1 MHSSVKCDTVPI
13 LLANQPRK
21 IMTNQVTITV
31 PATSAN
37 LGPGFDCLGVALGLY
52 NHVTFTAVPHPSLTI
67 DVTGLDAEKVPTD
80 DKNLVYQSASRM
92 FDRLG
97 KRPSG
102 LHITQENNI
111 PVGSGL
117 GSSSTAV
124 LAGLLGANALVDGQ
138 LSQADILTI
147 ATAEEGH
154 PDNVAPA
161 LLGGLVLGV
170 MEGDQVHI
178 EPLPIAPQ
186 QVVIVTPD
194 FELLTH
200 DARAA
205 LPTQISRQDA
215 IFNASRLPLLVR
227 ALETAAYPQLTLAMQ
242 DRLHQPYRLPLI
254 PGMAEAFTAAYA
266 AGAAGVA
273 LSGAGPSLI
282 AFAPTGH
289 DQIVAAVTAVFR
301 QHNLGSRS
309 WILPIDTTGT
319 QIRLSQ

>member
-1 MHSSVKCDTVPI
+1 
-13 LLANQPRK
+13 
-21 IMTNQVTITV
+21 MTNQVTITV

-52 NHVTFTAVPHPSLTI
+52 NHVTFTAVSHPTLTI
-67 DVTGLDAEKVPTD
+67 EVTGLDAEKVPTD
-80 DKNLVYQSASRM
+80 EKNLVYQSACRL
-92 FDRLG
+92 FDQLG
-97 KRPSG
+97 QRPSG
-102 LHITQENNI
+102 LHIIQENNI

-138 LSQADILTI
+138 LSRSDILAI

-205 LPTQISRQDA
+205 LPQQISRQDA
-215 IFNASRLPLLVR
+215 IFNASRLPLLLR
-227 ALETAAYPQLTLAMQ
+227 ALATAAYPQLALAMQ

-254 PGMAEAFTAAYA
+254 PGMADAFAAAYA
-266 AGAAGVA
+266 AGASGVA

-282 AFAPTGH
+282 AFAPDGH

-301 QHNLGSRS
+301 QNNLGSRS

-319 QIRLSQ
+319 QIRFSSKK

>member
-1 MHSSVKCDTVPI
+1 MI
-13 LLANQPRK
+13 
-21 IMTNQVTITV
+21 NQVTITI

-37 LGPGFDCLGVALGLY
+37 LGPGFDCLGLALGLY
-52 NHVTFTAVPHPSLTI
+52 NRVTFTAVSHPALTI
-67 DVTGLDAEKVPTD
+67 EVTGLDAEKVPINE
-80 DKNLVYQSASRM
+80 KNLVYQSASRM

-97 KRPSG
+97 RRPSG
-102 LHITQENNI
+102 LHIAQENNI

-124 LAGLLGANALVDGQ
+124 LAGLLGANALVDGH
-138 LSQADILTI
+138 LSQADILAI

-170 MEGDQVHI
+170 MEGAQVHI
-178 EPLPIAPQ
+178 EQLPVAAQ
-186 QVVIVTPD
+186 QVVIITPG
-194 FELLTH
+194 FELLTQ

-205 LPTQISRQDA
+205 LPKQISRQDA
-215 IFNASRLPLLVR
+215 IFNASRLPLLIR

-242 DRLHQPYRLPLI
+242 DKLHQPYRLPLI
-254 PGMAEAFTAAYA
+254 PGMTEAFAAAYA

-282 AFAPTGH
+282 AFAPEGH
-289 DQIVAAVTAVFR
+289 DKIVTAVTAVFH

-309 WILPIDTTGT
+309 WILPINTTGT
-319 QIRLSQ
+319 QIRAVA

>member
-1 MHSSVKCDTVPI
+1 MP
-13 LLANQPRK
+13 
-21 IMTNQVTITV
+21 QVTITI

-52 NHVTFTAVPHPSLTI
+52 NQVTFTAVFQPSLTI
-67 DVTGLDAEKVPTD
+67 EVTGLDAAKVPTD
-80 DKNLVYQSASRM
+80 ETNLVYQSACHM

-102 LHITQENNI
+102 LHIQQKNNI

-124 LAGLLGANALVDGQ
+124 LAGLLGANALMDGHF
-138 LSQADILTI
+138 SQADILAI
-147 ATAEEGH
+147 AAAEEGH

-170 MEGDQVHI
+170 MQGEQVHI
-178 EPLPIAPQ
+178 EQLPIAQQ

-194 FELLTH
+194 FQLLTK

-205 LPTQISRQDA
+205 LPNQVSRQDA
-215 IFNASRLPLLVR
+215 IFNASRLPLLIH
-227 ALETAAYPQLTLAMQ
+227 ALETAAYPKLTLAMQ
-242 DRLHQPYRLPLI
+242 DKLHQPYRLPLI
-254 PGMAEAFTAAYA
+254 PGMAEAFDAAYT
-266 AGAAGVA
+266 AGAAGAA

-282 AFAPTGH
+282 AFAPDYH
-289 DQIVAAVTAVFR
+289 AEIVAAVTAVF
-301 QHNLGSRS
+301 HKKNLASRS
-309 WILPIDTTGT
+309 WILPIDMAGSQINKLASQGT
-319 QIRLSQ
+319 I

>member
-1 MHSSVKCDTVPI
+1 MP
-13 LLANQPRK
+13 
-21 IMTNQVTITV
+21 VTITI

-52 NHVTFTAVPHPSLTI
+52 NRVTFTAVSHPTHTI
-67 DVTGLDAEKVPTD
+67 EVTGLDAAKVPTD
-80 DKNLVYQSASRM
+80 ESNVVYQSACHL

-102 LHITQENNI
+102 LHIRQENNI

-124 LAGLLGANALVDGQ
+124 LAGLLGANELVDGQ
-138 LSQADILTI
+138 LSQADILKL
-147 ATAEEGH
+147 ATAIEGH

-170 MEGDQVHI
+170 LDGEQVHI
-178 EPLPIAPQ
+178 EQLPVAPQ
-186 QVVIVTPD
+186 QVAVIMPD
-194 FELLTH
+194 FALLTR

-205 LPTQISRQDA
+205 LPAKVSRQDA
-215 IFNASRLPLLVR
+215 IFNASRLPLLIR
-227 ALETAAYPQLTLAMQ
+227 ALETAAYAKLTLAMQ
-242 DRLHQPYRLPLI
+242 DKLHQPYRLPLI
-254 PGMAEAFTAAYA
+254 PGMAAAFAAATA

-282 AFAPTGH
+282 AFAPDH
-289 DQIVAAVTAVFR
+289 HADIVSAVTAVF
-301 QHNLGSRS
+301 QQNNLTCRS

-319 QIRLSQ
+319 QINKLASRGTI

>member
-1 MHSSVKCDTVPI
+1 MIH
-13 LLANQPRK
+13 
-21 IMTNQVTITV
+21 QVTISV

-37 LGPGFDCLGVALGLY
+37 LGPGFDCLGVALALY
-52 NHVTFTAVPHPSLTI
+52 NHVTFTAVSTPGLTI
-67 DVTGLDAEKVPTD
+67 EVSGLDAAKVPTD
-80 DKNLVYQSASRM
+80 ETNLVYQSAACM

-102 LHITQENNI
+102 LHIRQENNI

-124 LAGLLGANALVDGQ
+124 LAGLLGANALVDGHFTQ
-138 LSQADILTI
+138 AEILSL

-170 MEGDQVHI
+170 LEDAQVHI
-178 EPLPIAPQ
+178 EQLPIAPQ
-186 QVVIVTPD
+186 QVAVVLPD
-194 FELLTH
+194 FDLLTQ

-205 LPTQISRQDA
+205 LPAKISRQDA
-215 IFNASRLPLLVR
+215 IFNASRLPLLIR
-227 ALETAAYPQLTLAMQ
+227 ALATADYAKLALAMQ

-254 PGMAEAFTAAYA
+254 PGMPEAFAAAYA

-282 AFAPTGH
+282 AFAPAGH
-289 DQIVAAVTAVFR
+289 DEIVAAVTAVFQ
-301 QHNLGSRS
+301 QHNPGCRS
-309 WILPIDTTGT
+309 WILPIDTAGT
-319 QIRLSQ
+319 RINKLASKGTF

>member
-1 MHSSVKCDTVPI
+1 
-13 LLANQPRK
+13 
-21 IMTNQVTITV
+21 MTQVTITV

-37 LGPGFDCLGVALGLY
+37 LGPGFDCLGLALGLY
-52 NHVTFTAVPHPSLTI
+52 NRVTFTAVSHPILTI
-67 DVTGLDAEKVPTD
+67 EVTGLDATKVPTD
-80 DKNLVYQSASRM
+80 ETNLIYQSACRM

-97 KRPSG
+97 KRP
-102 LHITQENNI
+102 QENNI

-124 LAGLLGANALVDGQ
+124 LAGLLGANALVDGCF
-138 LSQADILTI
+138 SQADILAI
-147 ATAEEGH
+147 AAAEEGH

-170 MEGDQVHI
+170 MQGEQVHI
-178 EPLPIAPQ
+178 EQLPIAQQ
-186 QVVIVTPD
+186 QVVIVTPN
-194 FELLTH
+194 FQLLTK

-215 IFNASRLPLLVR
+215 IFNASRLPLLIH
-227 ALETAAYPQLTLAMQ
+227 ALATAAYPKLALAMQ
-242 DRLHQPYRLPLI
+242 DKLHQPYRLPLI
-254 PGMAEAFTAAYA
+254 PGMTEAFTAAYA

-282 AFAPTGH
+282 AFAPERH
-289 DQIVAAVTAVFR
+289 AEIVAAVTAVFYEK
-301 QHNLGSRS
+301 NLTSRS

-319 QIRLSQ
+319 QINKLASQGTI

>member
-1 MHSSVKCDTVPI
+1 
-13 LLANQPRK
+13 
-21 IMTNQVTITV
+21 MTQVTITI

-37 LGPGFDCLGVALGLY
+37 LGPGFDCLGLALGLY
-52 NHVTFTAVPHPSLTI
+52 NHVRFTAVAAPKLTI
-67 DVTGLDAEKVPTD
+67 EVTGLDAEKVPTD
-80 DKNLVYQSASRM
+80 ETNLVYKTACRL
-92 FDRLG
+92 FDQLG

-102 LHITQENNI
+102 LHIEQENNI

-124 LAGLLGANALVDGQ
+124 LAGLMGANALVDGH
-138 LSQADILTI
+138 LTQADILAL

-170 MEGDQVHI
+170 MQGEQVHI

-186 QVVIVTPD
+186 QVVIVTPS
-194 FELLTH
+194 FELLTR

-205 LPTQISRQDA
+205 LPNQISRQDA
-215 IFNASRLPLLVR
+215 IFNASRLPLLIR
-227 ALETAAYPQLTLAMQ
+227 ALETADYPILTLAMQ

-254 PGMAEAFTAAYA
+254 PGMAQAFAAAYA
-266 AGAAGVA
+266 AGAGGVA

-282 AFAPTGH
+282 AFARENH
-289 DQIVAAVTAVFR
+289 AKIVTAVTAVFQ
-301 QHNLGSRS
+301 QHNLTCRS
-309 WILPIDTTGT
+309 WVLPIDTAGT
-319 QIRLSQ
+319 RINRLASQGTI

>member
-1 MHSSVKCDTVPI
+1 
-13 LLANQPRK
+13 
-21 IMTNQVTITV
+21 MTNQVTITV

-37 LGPGFDCLGVALGLY
+37 LGPGFDCLGLALGLY

-67 DVTGLDAEKVPTD
+67 EVTGLDAEKVPTD
-80 DKNLVYQSASRM
+80 EKNLVYQAASRM

-124 LAGLLGANALVDGQ
+124 LAGLLGANALVNGQ
-138 LSQADILTI
+138 LSQADILAI

-170 MEGDQVHI
+170 MEGDHVHI

-227 ALETAAYPQLTLAMQ
+227 ALATAAYPQLTLAMQ

-254 PGMAEAFTAAYA
+254 PGMAEAFTAAYV

-282 AFAPTGH
+282 AFASDSH

-301 QHNLGSRS
+301 QQNLGSRS

-319 QIRLSQ
+319 QIRIFR

>member
-1 MHSSVKCDTVPI
+1 
-13 LLANQPRK
+13 
-21 IMTNQVTITV
+21 MTNQVTITV

-67 DVTGLDAEKVPTD
+67 EVTGLDAEKVPTD
-80 DKNLVYQSASRM
+80 DKNLVYQAACRM

-102 LHITQENNI
+102 LHITQQNNI

-138 LSQADILTI
+138 LSQSDILTI

-170 MEGDQVHI
+170 MEGDKVHI

-205 LPTQISRQDA
+205 LPRQISRQDA

-227 ALETAAYPQLTLAMQ
+227 ALATAAYPQLTLAMQ

-282 AFAPTGH
+282 AFAPDGH
-289 DQIVAAVTAVFR
+289 DQIVAAVTAVFH
-301 QHNLGSRS
+301 QHNLDSRS

-319 QIRLSQ
+319 QVRIFR